1 MLKKSSREY
10 PGEAATNDTI
20 SIKISSHRKS
30 AMHCF
35 DSIAALT
42 KEEEEKRGVSDRW
55 YKFL

>member
-10 PGEAATNDTI
+10 PGEAATNNTI

-42 KEEEEKRGVSDRW
+42 KEEEEKRGVSDR
-55 YKFL
+55 